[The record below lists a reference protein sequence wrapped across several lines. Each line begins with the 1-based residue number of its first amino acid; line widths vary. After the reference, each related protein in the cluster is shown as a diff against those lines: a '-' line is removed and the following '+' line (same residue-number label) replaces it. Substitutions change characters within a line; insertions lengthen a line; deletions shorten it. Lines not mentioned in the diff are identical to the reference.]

1 MEPVRVH
8 RAYPATPR
16 MRRARSPTAEREQ
29 RPPAAGRGAAKGCGA
44 TSELGDTSR
53 PDCGGNALGVT
64 ADLAHVSDAVSFA
77 WRMVPSL
84 RVQVDGLP
92 LRVALASG
100 PLLLVRLG
108 KWGAWPVYTRV

>member
-1 MEPVRVH
+1 MCIVH
-8 RAYPATPR
+8 TPR
-16 MRRARSPTAEREQ
+16 LPVCGEQ
-29 RPPAAGRGAAKGCGA
+29 GHLPRKGNSGCLRPVGVLRRGAGA

-84 RVQVDGLP
+84 GVQVDGLP